1 MRFQGKIKTWDDE
14 RGFGFIE
21 PRAGG
26 EAIPVHIANCLMG
39 SYRPRVNQHVSFEVE
54 TGPRGDKSACKVEP
68 ACAAIPRL
76 PRSDRQP
83 PPWSKLTLLA
93 IPAFLLLYMLLSWVW
108 RSPPW
113 LLVPYLVASGVSY
126 GVCLIDKSAAQAGRR
141 KRMPES
147 LFHLLSLLGGW
158 PGALVAQQFVRYKSN
173 PSNQGRF
180 RRRFW
185 AMVALNGLALVLIGS
200 PLLQAL

>member
-21 PRAGG
+21 PGDGG
-26 EAIPVHIANCLMG
+26 EAILVHITNCLMG

-93 IPAFLLLYMLLSWVW
+93 IPAFLLLYLLLSWVW

-113 LLVPYLVASGVSY
+113 LLAPYLVVSGLSY
-126 GVCLIDKSAAQAGRR
+126 GVYRLDKSAAQASRR
-141 KRMPES
+141 KRMPER

-158 PGALVAQQFVRYKSN
+158 PGALVAQQCVRYKSS
-173 PSNQGRF
+173 PSNKMRF
-180 RRRFW
+180 RRLFW
-185 AMVALNGLALVLIGS
+185 TMVALNSLILLLIGS